1 MRRKL
6 YAAAMLAVATAGV
19 LAFSAPA
26 QAGIAGV
33 PAPISAPKGCEGVE
47 PLVQTVSPI
56 KATDKSDRCSFG
68 AGHSVGMA
76 TAGLIA
82 GAATGTAKGLG
93 K

>member
-6 YAAAMLAVATAGV
+6 YAVALFAVAAGV
-19 LAFSAPA
+19 LGFGAPA
-26 QAGIAGV
+26 QAADPTI
-33 PAPISAPKGCEGVE
+33 PAPISAPSDCEGVT
-47 PLVQTVSPI
+47 PIVGALAPI
-56 KATDKSDRCSFG
+56 KAKPSADKCTLG
-68 AGHSVGMA
+68 AAHSVGLA

>member
-6 YAAAMLAVATAGV
+6 YAAALLAVATAGV
-19 LAFSAPA
+19 LAFGAPA

-33 PAPISAPKGCEGVE
+33 PAPIGAPEDCKGVA

-56 KATDKSDRCSFG
+56 KATEKSDRCALG
-68 AGHSVGMA
+68 AGHAVGLA
-76 TAGLIA
+76 TAGLVA